1 MYEKFMGFPTLP
13 VAVGPGGTLIPRP
26 ERLYFWFGEPIDAT
40 RFGTSADD
48 HAAAQA
54 LHEEVKQA
62 VVMGIQF
69 LRDER
74 DRDPKRSSCPGY
86 WSCRAAS
93 GRNARSAAAVL
104 VATPRRHEP

>member
-1 MYEKFMGFPTLP
+1 MLDVIIDQDTPVYGEFARLYEKFIGFPTLP
-13 VAVGPGGTLIPRP
+13 VAVGVGGTPIPRP

-40 RFGTSADD
+40 RFGSSADD

-74 DRDPKRSSCPGY
+74 DRDPNRSLLP
-86 WSCRAAS
+86 RLL
-93 GRNARSAAAVL
+93 GRVD
-104 VATPRRHEP
+104 